1 VAHIFR
7 RIKAA
12 ECIVLNFSPG
22 IISLG
27 MSFLSKL
34 LSMLFGKKEPKP
46 LRLEV
51 SEIEEFCARNVRGRG
66 EELERA
72 AASRVAEIKHTLS
85 QLRGALKELEK
96 AEADDPNKRRG
107 MIVET
112 SRQNA
117 IRQLGVLLGRLQ
129 PPQESGLAK
138 LNEYCSSSIGLL
150 SKEIGV
156 SGKNIAYASVT
167 FKSEIKQLGGLLR
180 ELNGSLESLRDSFAE
195 NSAVF
200 SVGRVSGMVKEFGGC
215 QKEIESLKNGI
226 ESAKAEQEKI
236 GAKISGLNGKLLALR
251 GGPGFREI
259 ESLNEQKGA
268 LMRKKQE
275 AKTDV
280 VNLIGNVEKPLR
292 RMQKAIGAKKLFL
305 QGDSADFL
313 GEFLRN
319 PFVALKRDPKA
330 EILRGILQEALK
342 AIDSGVIELKEKETE
357 KKRGAIQELLGFN
370 FFEQVFWRFNKIDA
384 EIGAIEK
391 KLREQGAAGEESSLL
406 REIGELQRE
415 ASQKKT
421 LSAEMNSSL
430 EKEAQRQRGLLG
442 EMQETA
448 SGISGRK
455 VSVLSKEN

>member
-1 VAHIFR
+1 
-7 RIKAA
+7 
-12 ECIVLNFSPG
+12 
-22 IISLG
+22 

-34 LSMLFGKKEPKP
+34 LAMLFGKKEPKP
-46 LRLEV
+46 LRIEV
-51 SEIEEFCARNVRGRG
+51 DGLEEFCARNVKGKG
-66 EELERA
+66 DELERV
-72 AASRVAEIKHTLS
+72 AASRISEIKHTLS
-85 QLRGALKELEK
+85 QLRGALKELGK

-117 IRQLGVLLGRLQ
+117 IRQLGVLLDRLQ
-129 PPQESGLAK
+129 PPQEGGLVR
-138 LNEYCSSSIGLL
+138 LNEYCGNSIGLL

-167 FKSEIKQLGGLLR
+167 FKSEIKQFGGLLR
-180 ELNGSLESLRDSFAE
+180 ELNGSLESLRASFAE

-200 SVGRVSGMVKEFGGC
+200 SIGRVSGLVKEFRAS
-215 QKEIESLKNGI
+215 QKETESLKNGI
-226 ESAKAEQEKI
+226 ESANAEREKV
-236 GAKISGLNGKLLALR
+236 AEKISGLNEKLLVLR

-259 ESLNEQKGA
+259 ESLNGQKGA
-268 LMRKKQE
+268 LMRQKQE

-292 RMQKAIGAKKLFL
+292 RMQKAIAARKLFL
-305 QGDSADFL
+305 PGDSADFL

-391 KLREQGAAGEESSLL
+391 KLREQGAAEEESSLL

-421 LSAEMNSSL
+421 LSDEMGASL
-430 EKEAQRQRGLLG
+430 EKESQRQRGLLG

-448 SGISGRK
+448 GGISGRK
-455 VSVLSKEN
+455 VAVLAEES